1 MKKNLQ
7 LGKLDLQLFGGILKS
22 IRQSGGLHEFFFV
35 LKFIFIKY
43 RKI

>member
-7 LGKLDLQLFGGILKS
+7 LGKLDLQLIILKS

-35 LKFIFIKY
+35 LKFIFIEY
-43 RKI
+43 RII